1 MAIIN
6 LNQLFW
12 GKNLS
17 LEELQSLVE
26 STTSTLNKHL
36 HDIDVLPSEERTQ
49 ETEKAI
55 SKYKKTLEGFR
66 QTAAT
71 LYKEFLEG
79 GQHARVLEILKGY
92 YKHYSTEEI
101 ENLSIEKVR
110 DLITPI
116 LQTEPYFKSRKISN
130 NRDKNISL
138 DLMKI
143 DIYRTVFPSA
153 KLTAEEIKAFQSYV
167 SFYFLAPKWL
177 IPESQE
183 KTNLHPA
190 FIGNKYAMPDEYC
203 NDENA
208 FLAELRKLKATYKD
222 ARRGNEK
229 SAATEQFLDNLKPV
243 EEKVKGKCIE
253 IITECRPQLSKD
265 DINELLELEYLPEI
279 ANEILFWEQERKRF
293 IEILEK
299 AVPNITLEDIAKFNT
314 TDTESPL
321 YSIFQNSNREP
332 KKIIELL
339 LKPQNRVALELLDWV
354 IEKSPNTL
362 ELSEDEKEVFRA
374 YKNHNLER
382 EDGVKDT
389 FLCYLLNANNLENI
403 PDKQVYQKLS
413 FEDVEDLTRQRRYDA
428 KELKGLLSDEDE
440 EVLTNYQNPSEEK
453 REIEDLYNRC
463 KKNIEEMEPILNDR
477 INSVEEGKKRKAL
490 AIREAIYERGHLIR
504 HLQQLIA
511 KKRSLGMDASKDID
525 SLHEQI
531 KEQREQT
538 TKALATNK
546 GKPYFE
552 TSDEIKLKYERLK
565 ASYGQLKAST
575 EGNRQEALTNSVK
588 DVISIAGSIAEAPV
602 REATK
607 AIQENAGRIASIAT
621 LPLQAVNYLSKKLN
635 FESPFEGKTIESMS
649 QGLAEVL
656 KAKLEEVQE
665 IIRKK

>member
-17 LEELQSLVE
+17 LEELQSLVD

-36 HDIDVLPSEERTQ
+36 HDINALPSEKETQ
-49 ETEKAI
+49 EKEEAI
-55 SKYKKTLEGFR
+55 SKYKETLAGFR
-66 QTAAT
+66 QTAAM
-71 LYKEFLEG
+71 LYKEFLED
-79 GQHARVLEILKGY
+79 GQHARVLEILKDY
-92 YKHYSTEEI
+92 YKHYSKEER

-116 LQTEPYFKSRKISN
+116 LQTEPYFKSREIPN
-130 NRDKNISL
+130 PRDKKISL
-138 DLMKI
+138 DLMKT

-153 KLTAEEIKAFQSYV
+153 KLTAEEIKAFQKYV

-177 IPESQE
+177 IPEPQE

-203 NDENA
+203 NDEKA
-208 FLAELRKLKATYKD
+208 FLEELRKLEAIYKD

-229 SAATEQFLDNLKPV
+229 SAKTKQFLDNLKPV
-243 EEKVKGKCIE
+243 EESVKRKCIE
-253 IITECRPQLSKD
+253 IIKECRPQLSED
-265 DINELLELEYLPEI
+265 DINELLEDLPKI

-299 AVPNITLEDIAKFNT
+299 AVPNITLDDIIKFNT

-321 YSIFQNSNREP
+321 YSIFQNSNWEP
-332 KKIIELL
+332 KKIIKLL
-339 LKPQNRVALELLDWV
+339 LDPKNKGALERLDWV
-354 IEKSPNTL
+354 IERSPNTW
-362 ELSEDEKEVFRA
+362 ELSEDEKEVFKA

-382 EDGVKDT
+382 EYGVKDT
-389 FLCYLLNANNLENI
+389 FLRYLLNTNNLENI

-428 KELKGLLSDEDE
+428 KELKGLLSDEDN
-440 EVLTNYQNPSEEK
+440 EVLTNYQNPSDEK
-453 REIEDLYNRC
+453 REIETLYNRC
-463 KKNIEEMEPILNDR
+463 QKNIEEMEPILNDA
-477 INSVEEGKKRKAL
+477 INSREEDKKRKAL
-490 AIREAIYERGHLIR
+490 AIQEAIYERGHLIK

-511 KKRSLGMDASKDID
+511 KKRSLGMDASKDIA

-546 GKPYFE
+546 GKPYFG
-552 TSDEIKLKYERLK
+552 TSDELKLKYERLK

-575 EGNRQEALTNSVK
+575 EDNRQEALANSVE
-588 DVISIAGSIAEAPV
+588 DVISIAGSLAEAPV

-607 AIQENAGRIASIAT
+607 VIQENAGRIASIAT
-621 LPLQAVNYLSKKLN
+621 LPLQAANYLSKKLN

-649 QGLAEVL
+649 QGLAEAL
-656 KAKLEEVQE
+656 KAKLGEVQE

>member
-17 LEELQSLVE
+17 LEELQSLVD
-26 STTSTLNKHL
+26 STTSTLNEHL
-36 HDIDVLPSEERTQ
+36 HDIVLPSEEKIQ
-49 ETEKAI
+49 EIEEENRKNKEELANNRRI
-55 SKYKKTLEGFR
+55 
-66 QTAAT
+66 AAK
-71 LYKEFLEG
+71 LYKALCAD
-79 GQHARVLEILKGY
+79 GQHDLVLKILKDY
-92 YKHYSTEEI
+92 YKHYSKEER

-116 LQTEPYFKSRKISN
+116 LQTEPYFKSREISN

-153 KLTAEEIKAFQSYV
+153 KLTAAEIKDFQRYV
-167 SFYFLAPKWL
+167 SFYFLAPKRL

-203 NDENA
+203 NDEKS
-208 FLAELRKLKATYKD
+208 FLEELRKLEAIYKD
-222 ARRGNEK
+222 ARPGNEK
-229 SAATEQFLDNLKPV
+229 SAETKQFLDNLKPV
-243 EEKVKGKCIE
+243 EESVKRKCIE
-253 IITECRPQLSKD
+253 IITECRPQLSD
-265 DINELLELEYLPEI
+265 DDLNELLELEYLPKI

-299 AVPNITLEDIAKFNT
+299 AVPQITLEDIIRFSTA
-314 TDTESPL
+314 DTESLL
-321 YSIFQNSNREP
+321 YSIFNNSNKEP
-332 KKIIELL
+332 KKIIKLL
-339 LKPQNRVALELLDWV
+339 LDPKNKGALERLDWP
-354 IEKSPNTL
+354 IERLPNTW
-362 ELSEDEKEVFRA
+362 ELSEDEKEVFKA
-374 YKNHNLER
+374 YRNHNLER

-389 FLCYLLNANNLENI
+389 FLCYLLNTNNLENI

-413 FEDVEDLTRQRRYDA
+413 FEDIEDLTRQRRYDA
-428 KELKGLLSDEDE
+428 KELKGLLSDEE
-440 EVLTNYQNPSEEK
+440 TEILTNYQNPSPGK
-453 REIEDLYNRC
+453 KEIEDQYNNY
-463 KKNIEEMEPILNDR
+463 KKYIEAMEPIEAMSYL
-477 INSVEEGKKRKAL
+477 IEEHKKSTAH
-490 AIREAIYERGHLIR
+490 AIQEAIYERGHLIR

-511 KKRSLGMDASKDID
+511 KKRSLGMDASKDIA

-546 GKPYFE
+546 GKPYFG
-552 TSDEIKLKYERLK
+552 TSDELKLKYERLK

-575 EGNRQEALTNSVK
+575 EDNRQEALANSVE

-621 LPLQAVNYLSKKLN
+621 LPLQAANYLSKKLN

-649 QGLAEVL
+649 QGLAEAL
-656 KAKLEEVQE
+656 RAKLEEVQE
-665 IIRKK
+665 IIRKR